1 MSPLNTRTLTLVAA
15 AALLAGCSMMKSTPA
30 PAPKPVL
37 VDGQQPIPA
46 DYKSWPKF
54 LSNIQRPDAKQV
66 REIYQNT
73 AAAKAVRGQPIPQGA
88 IYVMENY
95 AAVANED
102 GSLQKGPDGNLVKG
116 KLLAVFLME
125 KNEGWGQAVEEPLR
139 TGNWIYTAYTGAG
152 DKSPVDLNTCRA
164 CHIPLGAGKDWVH
177 RYDQYFDQKKSAL
190 PAHEVLASLNAGQ
203 AAISAQDLRT
213 VGSLR

>member
-1 MSPLNTRTLTLVAA
+1 MSPLKTPMLAVVAA
-15 AALLAGCSMMKSTPA
+15 AALVAGCSSMHSAP
-30 PAPKPVL
+30 PAPKAVL

-54 LSNIQRPDAKQV
+54 LSAVQRPDAKQV
-66 REIYQNT
+66 REIYMNA

-95 AAVANED
+95 AAAANED
-102 GSLQKGPDGNLVKG
+102 GSLQKGPDGHLVKG

-152 DKSPVDLNTCRA
+152 EKSPVDLNTCRA

-190 PAHEVLASLNAGQ
+190 PAHEVLASLNAGS
-203 AAISAQDLRT
+203 ASLSAQDLRA
-213 VGSLR
+213 VGSLQR